1 MVSKRSRLM
10 ALVLAVMTLLS
21 VMVVGTIG
29 ASAASGTV
37 YCENAAGW
45 GEVYCYMWTEGAG
58 NNAEWPGVKMTKG
71 DGNLWSYNVSGDWN
85 MIIFNA
91 GMNQAQTGDMS
102 YPAGGNCF
110 NNSNSGWT
118 TVDGPDVPDDPN
130 PTTPGPVNPPVN
142 NGGKVYFKDA
152 QGWGN
157 IHVYMW
163 NSDSDKNAA
172 WPGEKATS
180 LGEGVYEYT
189 VKKSYAKIIFNN
201 GSDAAQTDDLTYPGE
216 GQIYDSGTNTWGLF
230 DTSKLHIK
238 SFTADVESPQYT
250 GVKINL
256 TAAAG
261 GGEGDLSYKFS
272 VGDTVISDYSASS
285 KASWTP
291 TTAGSY
297 TVKVEVKDT
306 LGETLSKTMS
316 FEIKDI
322 KTEVKPVIQDV
333 KVTPSN
339 FEGTELKK
347 GTESTVDVTA
357 GGGNTGTKLLF
368 YKYTITDPSGK
379 TANVPYFNLKNQY
392 KFTPATTGTYSI
404 TATVE
409 GSDNSF
415 TARTVE
421 YDCVNE
427 FSKPG
432 DLSASLSIKEA
443 GDGKYTATAT
453 AAGGTAPYTY
463 EFKLNGTVKQAAS
476 DKAAFT
482 FDATAAGSYK
492 VDVTVKD
499 AAGKSVTKTETVQ
512 VGGADDTTNPTEPV
526 NPNPTNPVDP
536 KPTEPVVQ
544 ELKATL
550 AAEEKGNGVYKF
562 TAAAQGGEGDYQYQF
577 SANGAVVKAYSTSN
591 TVSLD
596 MSADGTYTIKVTVK
610 DAKGRTAED
619 SKTLTINGGKVEM
632 PLEATLTF
640 TETTLSGQTYVLVTA
655 NTIGGSGDYEY
666 ECKVD
671 GTTIPSYTAENVFA
685 FDVSTSY
692 NGTYKVV
699 VNVKDSAGAAVEETG
714 YAWVRDGVLSY
725 GSEAPAEPSEPTKPT
740 EPSEPTKPTTKP
752 TEPTGE
758 YLKGDSDCNGKVN
771 VKDATLI
778 QKFIAKMSDL
788 SAQGEEN
795 AEVDGNGKIN
805 VKDATMIQKFIANI
819 IEW

>member
-29 ASAASGTV
+29 ASAAGGTV

-45 GEVYCYMWTEGAG
+45 GEVYCYMWTDGAG

-91 GMNQAQTGDMS
+91 GMNQAQTDDMS

-118 TVDGPDVPDDPN
+118 TVDGPEFPVDPN
-130 PTTPGPVNPPVN
+130 PTNPGPVNPPVN

-189 VKKSYAKIIFNN
+189 VKKSYSKIIFNN

-250 GVKINL
+250 GVKINF
-256 TAAAG
+256 TAVAG

-272 VGDTVISDYSASS
+272 VGNTAISEFGSSS

-306 LGETLSKTMS
+306 LGETLSKTLT

-333 KVTPSN
+333 VITPSN

-347 GTESTVDVTA
+347 GAEATVSVTA

-368 YKYTITDPSGK
+368 YKYTITDPAGK
-379 TANVPYFNLKNQY
+379 TANVPYFTLKNEY
-392 KFTPATTGTYSI
+392 KFTPNTLGTYSV
-404 TATVE
+404 TTTVE

-415 TARTVE
+415 TAKTVE

-432 DLSASLSIKEA
+432 DLSASISIKEA

-476 DKAAFT
+476 DKATFT

-499 AAGKSVTKTETVQ
+499 AAGKTVTKSDSVQ
-512 VGGADDTTNPTEPV
+512 VGGADDPTNPTEPV

-536 KPTEPVVQ
+536 NPTEPVVK

-610 DAKGRTAED
+610 DAKGTTAED

-632 PLEATLTF
+632 PLEVDLTF

-655 NTIGGSGDYEY
+655 NTIGGDGNYQY

-671 GTTIPSYTAENVFA
+671 GTTVPSYTAANVFA
-685 FDVSTSY
+685 FGVSTSY
-692 NGTYKVV
+692 NGTYSVV
-699 VNVKDSAGAAVEETG
+699 VKVKDGAGEAV
-714 YAWVRDGVLSY
+714 
-725 GSEAPAEPSEPTKPT
+725 
-740 EPSEPTKPTTKP
+740 
-752 TEPTGE
+752 
-758 YLKGDSDCNGKVN
+758 
-771 VKDATLI
+771 
-778 QKFIAKMSDL
+778 
-788 SAQGEEN
+788 
-795 AEVDGNGKIN
+795 
-805 VKDATMIQKFIANI
+805 
-819 IEW
+819 

>member
-10 ALVLAVMTLLS
+10 ALVLAVMTLIS

-29 ASAASGTV
+29 ASAAGGTV

-45 GEVYCYMWTEGAG
+45 NDVYCYMWKDGSG
-58 NNAEWPGVKMTKG
+58 NNGEWPGVKMTKG
-71 DGNLWSYNVSGDWN
+71 DGNLWSYSVSGDWN
-85 MIIFNA
+85 MIIFNNGSDA
-91 GMNQAQTGDMS
+91 AKTGDMS
-102 YPAGGNCF
+102 YPDASGNCY
-110 NNSNSGWT
+110 NNSTSSWSNVGT
-118 TVDGPDVPDDPN
+118 PDVPVDPN
-130 PTTPGPVNPPVN
+130 PTTPVDPTPTPSG
-142 NGGKVYFKDA
+142 GGKVYLKDT

-163 NSDSDKNAA
+163 NGDGTDCNAT
-172 WPGEKATS
+172 WPGAKATS
-180 LGEGVYEYT
+180 LGEGIYEYA
-189 VKKSYAKIIFNN
+189 VSKSYANIIFNN
-201 GSDAAQTDDLTYPGE
+201 GGETKTNDLTYPGD
-216 GQIYDSGTNTWGLF
+216 GQMYDNGTNTWGIY

-250 GVKINL
+250 GVKINF
-256 TAAAG
+256 TVNAG

-272 VGDTVISDYSASS
+272 VGNTVISEFGASS

-306 LGETLSKTMS
+306 LGETLSKTLA

-333 KVTPSN
+333 AITPSN

-347 GTESTVDVTA
+347 GTEATVDVTA

-379 TANVPYFNLKNQY
+379 TANVPYFTLKNEY
-392 KFTPATTGTYSI
+392 KFTPNTLGTYSV

-415 TARTVE
+415 TAKTVE

-427 FSKPG
+427 LSKPG
-432 DLSASLSIKEA
+432 DLSASISIKEA
-443 GDGKYTATAT
+443 GSGKYTATAN

-463 EFKLNGTVKQAAS
+463 EFKLNGEVKQAAS
-476 DKAAFT
+476 DKATFT

-499 AAGKSVTKTETVQ
+499 ATGKTVTKSDSVQ
-512 VGGADDTTNPTEPV
+512 VGGTDDPNPTNPVVPG
-526 NPNPTNPVDP
+526 PTNPVDP
-536 KPTEPVVQ
+536 KPTDPEVQ
-544 ELKATL
+544 ELSVVL
-550 AAEEKGNGVYKF
+550 AAEDKGSGIYKF
-562 TAAAQGGEGDYQYQF
+562 TATAQGGEGDYQYQF
-577 SANGAVVKAYSTSN
+577 TANGAVVKDYSTSN
-591 TVSLD
+591 TVTLN

-610 DAKGRTAED
+610 DAKGTTAEA
-619 SKTLTINGGKVEM
+619 SKSLTVSGGKVEM
-632 PLEATLTF
+632 PLEVALTF
-640 TETTLSGQTYVLVTA
+640 SETTLSGQTYVLVTA
-655 NTIGGSGDYEY
+655 NTIGGDGNYKY

-671 GTTIPSYTAENVFA
+671 GTAVPSYTADNVFA
-685 FDVSTSY
+685 FGVSTSY
-692 NGTYKVV
+692 DGTYSVV
-699 VNVKDSAGAAVEETG
+699 VNVKDGAGEAVEKTG
-714 YAWVRDGVLSY
+714 FAWVKDGELGY
-725 GSEAPAEPSEPTKPT
+725 GTEEPAIPNEPTN
-740 EPSEPTKPTTKP
+740 PTTKP
-752 TEPTGE
+752 TEPAGD
-758 YLKGDSDCNGKVN
+758 YLKGDSDCNGKIN

-778 QKFIAKMSDL
+778 QKHIAKISTL
-788 SAQGEEN
+788 SSQGMEN
-795 AEVDGNGKIN
+795 AEVDGNGKVN